1 MSAGIALGRLTRFEP
16 EVFGKSCGVIVREKD
31 MGAEGSA
38 IDRWDVVIWAPSDDE
53 GAHYVMVGLREGFSE
68 KQVVPPD
75 WQMTEAACKRLAV
88 EYVEKLKKKGV
99 A

>member
-16 EVFGKSCGVIVREKD
+16 EVFGKSCGVIVREK
-31 MGAEGSA
+31 EITGSA
-38 IDRWDVVIWAPSDDE
+38 IDRWDVVVWAPSDAE

-68 KQVVPPD
+68 KQTVPPD
-75 WQMTEAACKRLAV
+75 WQMTEADCKRLAV
-88 EYVEKLKKKGV
+88 EYIEKLKEKGV

>member
-1 MSAGIALGRLTRFEP
+1 MRAGIALGRLTRFEP
-16 EVFGKSCGVIVREKD
+16 EVFGKSCGVIVREKEI
-31 MGAEGSA
+31 AGSA

-53 GAHYVMVGLREGFSE
+53 GAHYVMVGLRKGFSE
-68 KQVVPPD
+68 KQTVPPD

-88 EYVEKLKKKGV
+88 EYIEKLKKKGV

>member
-16 EVFGKSCGVIVREKD
+16 EVFGKSCGVIVREKEI
-31 MGAEGSA
+31 MGSA
-38 IDRWDVVIWAPSDDE
+38 IDRWDVVIWAPSDVE
-53 GAHYVMVGLREGFSE
+53 GAHYVLVGLREGLSE
-68 KQVVPPD
+68 KQAVPPD
-75 WQMTEAACKRLAV
+75 WQMTEAACKKIAV

>member
-1 MSAGIALGRLTRFEP
+1 MRAGIALGRLTRFEP
-16 EVFGKSCGVIVREKD
+16 EVFGKSCGVIVREKEI
-31 MGAEGSA
+31 AGSA
-38 IDRWDVVIWAPSDDE
+38 IDRWNVVIWAPSDDE

-68 KQVVPPD
+68 KQTVPPD

-88 EYVEKLKKKGV
+88 EYIEKLKKKGV

>member
-1 MSAGIALGRLTRFEP
+1 MSVGIALGRLTRLES
-16 EVFGKSCGVIVREKD
+16 EVFGKSCGVIVREK
-31 MGAEGSA
+31 EITGSA
-38 IDRWDVVIWAPSDDE
+38 VDRWDVVIWAPSDDE

-68 KQVVPPD
+68 KQTVPPD

-88 EYVEKLKKKGV
+88 EYIEKLKKKGV

>member
-1 MSAGIALGRLTRFEP
+1 MRAGIALGRLTRFEP
-16 EVFGKSCGVIVREKD
+16 EVFGKSCGVIVREKEI
-31 MGAEGSA
+31 AGSA

-68 KQVVPPD
+68 KQTVPPD

-88 EYVEKLKKKGV
+88 EYIEKLKKKGV

>member
-1 MSAGIALGRLTRFEP
+1 MSAGIALGRLTRLEP
-16 EVFGKSCGVIVREKD
+16 EVFGKSCGVIVREKKI
-31 MGAEGSA
+31 AGSA

-53 GAHYVMVGLREGFSE
+53 GAHYVMVGLREGLSE
-68 KQVVPPD
+68 KQAVPPD
-75 WQMTEAACKRLAV
+75 WQMTEAACKKLAV